1 MKFSTKVPMALF
13 LIQICWTAI
22 AYAGQTYNDDFSQR
36 PCNWRLGDVPPTV
49 GPEGMVLAIPQPH
62 AEGGLSGVA
71 ETTLLGTAVNPANLR
86 NFSVSLQG
94 IFGKAGNPTLRIGWQ
109 KPFEWDSFQA
119 SPIFVQ
125 VDRKGR
131 TLLHVEGKQ
140 IGAWQFKVA
149 ENGHFDLT
157 IVQDL
162 HRVVVRSGS
171 QETSFTLPAG
181 FECRPGYL
189 TLQASGPNGSAATIR
204 RIEIKAFSDQP
215 PQTAA
220 QRRDDIQRWARW
232 QMGQDAKMVERL
244 KEYLQAETA
253 AGRWGYRT
261 ALEVAP
267 GLVRL
272 GEKTKVTF
280 HITGAVP
287 SPCEATLQWNFL
299 GANPGKVEP
308 LTLDWK
314 PDGRGGQAAVVE
326 LSPAQPGN
334 GRIVWRI
341 GDEQLSRMFAVIGD
355 GYATCRLQFTAY
367 TGLRKPDRKGE
378 AYDVL
383 HQYGLAADFWDGSEH
398 TALYCRTPQQL
409 AEEYRVFATMRHRY
423 GDRILPMCQGNYMF
437 SQCPNSN
444 LSWFDRDV
452 QYDGIRQLMQ
462 TWDLLGIGPMD
473 LLGSYTYSH
482 DTPVAAQKLGIKAI
496 DTLVQ
501 WQNWRDGGDD
511 SAWLI
516 NQWGAPTVPYYVAKD
531 DYRKV
536 AQGQSIVALP
546 QGTTSAVRMYYIN
559 TLEGEPQLTALRAHS
574 DQMGE
579 TSNCDRFQTA
589 VDLLLA
595 ESLHQREPMFLF
607 VGLEN
612 FCDLPDWDQANT
624 LAIRYLREQAKTK
637 KLVFVSGVDV
647 ADYYQR
653 HYSKQPENWFYW
665 PDTYCGY
672 QVAYKPKCVPDRIEL
687 SNGEFHS
694 LHEKGSTLPRF
705 FWDYTRPW
713 SEPVWDDQA
722 AIRQQHGLCNPDLL
736 TADNCVPRMVNLAG
750 VKAAAKMIPASDG
763 VGIQI
768 DIESPKLLGCLPVAV
783 WSIPLKAAG
792 LNIAKTSEN
801 ARFISIVDGS
811 TGNLHGLD
819 VCKNIV
825 PGKNMYNVILQG
837 SAREPVDPVLH
848 IGRHVAGRLFLRNSI
863 PHVYLWL
870 SAKDSPEGVLKITV
884 PQGRK
889 VSVHYNSG
897 KVEESQGGV
906 LLVKLDRNWTTES
919 PMITGLTN
927 QELAASSVFEPAM
940 PGSSKK

>member
-1 MKFSTKVPMALF
+1 MKFSPKILAALF

-22 AYAGQTYNDDFSQR
+22 VYAGQTYEDDFSQR
-36 PCNWRLGDVPPTV
+36 PCNWRLGDVPATV

-62 AEGGLSGVA
+62 AEGGLPDVA
-71 ETTLLGTAVNPANLR
+71 ETTLLGTAMNPANLKT
-86 NFSVSLQG
+86 FSISLQG
-94 IFGKAGNPTLRIGWQ
+94 KFSKEGKPVLRIGWQ
-109 KPFEWDSFQA
+109 KPFEWDSFKA
-119 SPIFVQ
+119 CPILVQ
-125 VDRKGR
+125 VDREGR

-140 IGAWQFKVA
+140 TGAWQFKVA

-162 HRVVVRSGS
+162 HRVIVRSGS
-171 QETSFTLPAG
+171 LETSFALPAE

-189 TLQASGPNGSAATIR
+189 TLQTSGPNGSAATVR
-204 RIEIKAFSDQP
+204 RIEIKASGDQP
-215 PQTAA
+215 PQAAA
-220 QRRDDIQRWARW
+220 QRRSDIQRWARW
-232 QMGQDAKMVERL
+232 QMRQDAKMVERL

-253 AGRWGYRT
+253 AGRWGYKT

-272 GEKTKVTF
+272 GEKSKVTF
-280 HITGAVP
+280 HITGTVP
-287 SPCEATLQWNFL
+287 SPCTATLQWNFL
-299 GANPGKVEP
+299 GANPGKAEP

-314 PDGRGGQAAVVE
+314 PDGRDGQVAVIE
-326 LSPAQPGN
+326 LSPVRPGN

-367 TGLRKPDRKGE
+367 AGLRKPGRKGE

-444 LSWFDRDV
+444 LSWFDLDV
-452 QYDGIRQLMQ
+452 QRDGIRQLMQ

-482 DTPVAAQKLGIKAI
+482 DTPLAAQKLGIKAI

-536 AQGQSIVALP
+536 AQGRSIVALP
-546 QGTTSAVRMYYIN
+546 QGTTSSVRMYFIN

-579 TSNCDRFQTA
+579 ASNGDRFQTA

-595 ESLHQREPMFLF
+595 EARHQREPMFLF
-607 VGLEN
+607 VGLED

-624 LAIRYLREQAKTK
+624 LAIRYLRDRAKAE

-647 ADYYQR
+647 ADYFQR
-653 HYSKQPENWFYW
+653 HYQKQPENWFYW

-687 SNGEFHS
+687 SNAEFHS
-694 LHEKGSTLPRF
+694 LHENGSTLPRF

-750 VKAAAKMIPASDG
+750 TKAAVKLTPTSDG
-763 VGIQI
+763 INVQME
-768 DIESPKLLGCLPVAV
+768 IEASKPFDCLPVAA
-783 WSIPLKAAG
+783 WNIPLKATG
-792 LNIAKTSEN
+792 LNVVKASSN

-811 TGNLHGLD
+811 TENLHGLVISKD
-819 VCKNIV
+819 IV
-825 PGKNMYNVILQG
+825 PGKNTRNVLLQG
-837 SAREPVDPVLH
+837 SARGFLDPTVR
-848 IGRHVAGRLFLRNSI
+848 IGPHVAGRMFLRNGI

-870 SAKDSPEGVLKITV
+870 SAKDAPEGVLKVSV
-884 PQGRK
+884 PHDRRL
-889 VSVHYNSG
+889 SVHYNNG
-897 KVEESQGGV
+897 KIEETQGGILV
-906 LLVKLDRNWTTES
+906 VKLDRTWTTES
-919 PMITGLTN
+919 PMLTGLTN
-927 QELAASSVFEPAM
+927 QELVSCATFESAKQTSSR
-940 PGSSKK
+940 K